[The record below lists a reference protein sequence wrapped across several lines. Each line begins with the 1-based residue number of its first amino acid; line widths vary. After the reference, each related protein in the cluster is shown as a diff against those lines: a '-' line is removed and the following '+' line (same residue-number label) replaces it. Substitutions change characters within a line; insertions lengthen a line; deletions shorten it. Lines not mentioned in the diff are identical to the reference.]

1 MAKKGQTFKRY
12 TLETKLEAIRFR
24 LEEGLSYRS
33 ICEHL
38 EIRCKSQVRDWV
50 QRHQKGEVVKRSSG
64 VMESET
70 GSDSLEGENAYLK
83 AQVDFLK
90 KRHPNLL
97 GE

>member
-50 QRHQKGEVVKRSSG
+50 QRHQKGESLKDHRG
-64 VMESET
+64 LWNRKH
-70 GSDSLEGENAYLK
+70 SDSLEGENAYLK

>member
-12 TLETKLEAIRFR
+12 TLETKAEAIRLH

-33 ICEHL
+33 ICERL
-38 EIRCKSQVRDWV
+38 AIPSKSQVQDWV
-50 QRHQKGEVVKRSSG
+50 QRHQKGESLVDHRG
-64 VMESET
+64 VWNRKHF
-70 GSDSLEGENAYLK
+70 DNLEEENAYLK